1 MLPKHLQEKICG
13 KNTKAHNFPISL
25 QEQLI
30 LKKMKF
36 TIIIL
41 DETETEKLKA

>member
-1 MLPKHLQEKICG
+1 
-13 KNTKAHNFPISL
+13 L

-41 DETETEKLKA
+41 DETETEKLKAW